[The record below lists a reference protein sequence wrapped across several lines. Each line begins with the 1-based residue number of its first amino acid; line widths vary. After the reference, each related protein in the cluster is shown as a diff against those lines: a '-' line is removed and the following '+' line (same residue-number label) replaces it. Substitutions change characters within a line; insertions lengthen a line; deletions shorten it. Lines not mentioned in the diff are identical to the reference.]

1 MVEIF
6 QPVMLVFGGGGVT
19 CQCPNFPRSLSLQM
33 PPTASAGN
41 RGTVTE
47 FITKLRVAE
56 TPRIAHKLR
65 KGNGL
70 VSLELTVPQ
79 IEGSHAHF
87 ELRML

>member
-1 MVEIF
+1 
-6 QPVMLVFGGGGVT
+6 
-19 CQCPNFPRSLSLQM
+19 M